1 MRDIQSLSRRAFI
14 IGSAAVAGGIAFG
27 SYSDAEQ
34 AATSANGNPLAAG
47 LGPNSV
53 TFNPWVEIS
62 PEKIMLIA
70 QHADIGQGVG
80 SVQPI
85 MIAEE
90 MDLDPGQFEIRF
102 AGPSPA
108 YFNGGFAEDF
118 APFLAAD
125 QSPPAEQARAAE
137 LESLRKSGLR

>member
-1 MRDIQSLSRRAFI
+1 MGDLQILSRRAFI
-14 IGSAAVAGGIAFG
+14 VGSAAVAGGIAFG
-27 SYSDAEQ
+27 SYGDAEPA
-34 AATSANGNPLAAG
+34 AATANGNPLAAG
-47 LGPNSV
+47 LGPNSA

-62 PEKIMLIA
+62 PEKITLIA

-80 SVQPI
+80 SVQPM

-102 AGPSPA
+102 AGPIPA

-118 APFLAAD
+118 VPFLAAD
-125 QSPPAEQARAAE
+125 QSPH
-137 LESLRKSGLR
+137 